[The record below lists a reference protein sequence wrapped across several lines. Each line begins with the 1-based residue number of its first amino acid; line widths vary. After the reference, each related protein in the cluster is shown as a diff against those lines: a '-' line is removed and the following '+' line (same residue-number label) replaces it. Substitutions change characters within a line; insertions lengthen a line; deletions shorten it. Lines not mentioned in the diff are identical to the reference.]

1 MLFIFALAVI
11 VFLFRRKKNTL
22 KQRFLFLVPI
32 VMFGVITMVFLM
44 TENYKRVLDQ
54 TTVNRVFTV
63 IFIVFAFYLG
73 HLLFDD
79 EHKELKK

>member
-1 MLFIFALAVI
+1 MLFIFALALI
-11 VFLFRRKKNTL
+11 VFLYRRKKNEA
-22 KQRFLFLVPI
+22 KQRFLFLVPLM
-32 VMFGVITMVFLM
+32 MFGVITMVFLI

-73 HLLFDD
+73 QLLFD
-79 EHKELKK
+79 EHKELKN